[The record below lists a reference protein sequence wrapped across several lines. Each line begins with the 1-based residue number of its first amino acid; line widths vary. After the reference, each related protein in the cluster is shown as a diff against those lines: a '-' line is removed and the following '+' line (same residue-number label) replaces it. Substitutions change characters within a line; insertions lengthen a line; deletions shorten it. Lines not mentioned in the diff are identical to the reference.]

1 MAAHQSQSTKPLV
14 APPHLIFLAWFF
26 SQAMIDGDILANF
39 PTVPGSG
46 VEGYGKFIGTC
57 MVGALLEIILSFV
70 PPGACRAIRC
80 RAIRRNSA
88 RLF

>member
-1 MAAHQSQSTKPLV
+1 MFV
-14 APPHLIFLAWFF
+14 AWFF

-80 RAIRRNSA
+80 RAIRRRAIRRNSA